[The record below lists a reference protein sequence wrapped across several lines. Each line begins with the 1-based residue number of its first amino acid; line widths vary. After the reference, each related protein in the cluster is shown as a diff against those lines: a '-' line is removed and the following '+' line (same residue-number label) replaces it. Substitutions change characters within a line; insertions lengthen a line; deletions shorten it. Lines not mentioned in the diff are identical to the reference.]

1 MIKKKRRK
9 KNARLLLYPK
19 KMYICGV
26 KKKGSEMEDE
36 LGNITVVTRAEV
48 LRRAKL
54 IMEERCASGLCYA
67 IRMALVERGVVIDG
81 RDIED
86 FFHLYKHKYAMLFFA
101 RRNEGFWWRSW
112 SFGIFS
118 GRRMFLNWLIWKYR
132 DDETNLLDL

>member
-1 MIKKKRRK
+1 
-9 KNARLLLYPK
+9 
-19 KMYICGV
+19 MYICGV
-26 KKKGSEMEDE
+26 NKVNEMEDE

-54 IMEERCASGLCYA
+54 IMEEHGMSGLCYA
-67 IRMALVERGVVIDG
+67 IRVALTEHGVLMDG
-81 RDIED
+81 CDIED
-86 FFHLYKHKYAMLFFA
+86 FFHLFKRKYAMLFFA
-101 RRNEGFWWRSW
+101 RRKRGYAYWWKIG